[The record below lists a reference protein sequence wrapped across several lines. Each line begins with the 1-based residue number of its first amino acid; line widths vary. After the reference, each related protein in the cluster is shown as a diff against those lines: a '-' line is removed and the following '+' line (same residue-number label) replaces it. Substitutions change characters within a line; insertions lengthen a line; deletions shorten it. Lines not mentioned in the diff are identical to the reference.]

1 MRGIIVS
8 SEYSGNEN
16 KLIMHG
22 GGIDPIKLR
31 QYILYWDKID
41 YPSNN
46 LFYIPLTPDEQ
57 FLKDAGLLK
66 RSGINISFNGSMSIN
81 PEIFINTQLAAFN
94 YNNKEKGEIWSI
106 AQPTK
111 EVILPRK
118 DSIETRSIQVELF
131 NCLPVPTS
139 NVNLED
145 ILNFKERRHDE
156 LKEFRWLL
164 DSMYEEI
171 INSADKDL
179 TKNKCIE
186 KLQQK
191 IIEINRVM
199 DESKIKRCLRS
210 MKAEINVGEIIVAGA
225 KIGFGTM
232 VGGAIGKTAEGALL
246 GLAASSINISK
257 EISLIPKDIPENL
270 KDYAYLFHAHK
281 ELI

>member
-1 MRGIIVS
+1 
-8 SEYSGNEN
+8 
-16 KLIMHG
+16 MHG

-41 YPSNN
+41 YPTNN
-46 LFYIPLTPDEQ
+46 LFFIPLTPDEQ

-66 RSGINISFNGSMSIN
+66 RSQINIIINGSLTIN
-81 PEIFINTQLAAFN
+81 PEIFINSQLATFN
-94 YNNKEKGEIWSI
+94 YNNKAKDEIWSI

-118 DSIETRSIQVELF
+118 DSFETRSIQADLF
-131 NCLPVPTS
+131 NCLPVPTA

-145 ILNFKERRHDE
+145 VLNFKERRHNE

-171 INSADKDL
+171 INSSDKDL
-179 TKNKCIE
+179 TKNRCIE

-199 DESKIKRCLRS
+199 AESKIKKCLRS
-210 MKAEINVGEIIVAGA
+210 MKARINVSDIIVAGA
-225 KIGFGTM
+225 KIGFATM
-232 VGGAIGKTAEGALL
+232 AGGAIGKAAEGALL
-246 GLAASSINISK
+246 GLATSSINISR

>member
-1 MRGIIVS
+1 MRGIVVS
-8 SEYSGNEN
+8 NEYSGNEK

-41 YPSNN
+41 YPTNN
-46 LFYIPLTPDEQ
+46 LFFIPLTPDEQ

-66 RSGINISFNGSMSIN
+66 RSQINIIINGSLTIN
-81 PEIFINTQLAAFN
+81 PEIFINSQLAAFN
-94 YNNKEKGEIWSI
+94 YNNKAKDEIWSI

-118 DSIETRSIQVELF
+118 DSFETRSIQVDLF
-131 NCLPVPTS
+131 NCLPVPTA

-145 ILNFKERRHDE
+145 VLNFKERRHNE

-171 INSADKDL
+171 INSSDKDL
-179 TKNKCIE
+179 TKNRCIE

-199 DESKIKRCLRS
+199 AESKIKKCLRS
-210 MKAEINVGEIIVAGA
+210 MKARINVSDIIVAGA
-225 KIGFGTM
+225 KIGFATM
-232 VGGAIGKTAEGALL
+232 AGGAIGKAAEGALL
-246 GLAASSINISK
+246 GLATSSINISR

>member
-1 MRGIIVS
+1 MRGIVVS
-8 SEYSGNEN
+8 NEYSGNEK

-41 YPSNN
+41 YPTNN
-46 LFYIPLTPDEQ
+46 LFFIPLTPDEQ

-66 RSGINISFNGSMSIN
+66 RSQINIIINGSLTIS
-81 PEIFINTQLAAFN
+81 PEIFINSQLAAFN
-94 YNNKEKGEIWSI
+94 YNNKAKDEIWSI

-118 DSIETRSIQVELF
+118 DSFETRSIQVDLF
-131 NCLPVPTS
+131 NCLPVPTA

-145 ILNFKERRHDE
+145 VLNFKERRHNE

-171 INSADKDL
+171 INSSDKDL
-179 TKNKCIE
+179 TKNRCIE

-199 DESKIKRCLRS
+199 AESKIKKCLRS
-210 MKAEINVGEIIVAGA
+210 MKARINVSDIIVAGA
-225 KIGFGTM
+225 KIGFATM
-232 VGGAIGKTAEGALL
+232 AGGAIGKAAEGALL
-246 GLAASSINISK
+246 GLATSSINISR